1 MQHVTV
7 KGLVIRETD
16 CGEADR
22 FITVLT
28 AELGKIEVLCRGI
41 RRKRGSLA
49 NAVRLFCY
57 SELTLYASGKRYTL
71 NDASVEMSF
80 WSITSDIEQYALC
93 CYLAE
98 LAAIASDEDTESG
111 ELLPMF
117 LRALYALDQQKRPVQ
132 IVKPA
137 FELRLAS
144 ILGFA
149 PDLLQCGVCGA
160 TEFPDGV
167 SFLIEDGR
175 LVCASCRRRI
185 GGTYFSVTEG
195 MLAAMR
201 HILFC
206 DGKKLYAFQLNA
218 STAEALGTLCERY
231 LLYHLDERL
240 TTLEFYHTLFPE
252 TDKRTTGENEHE

>member
-16 CGEADR
+16 FGEADR
-22 FITVLT
+22 FLTVLT
-28 AELGKIEVLCRGI
+28 EELGKIEVLCRGI

-57 SELTLYASGKRYTL
+57 SELTLYVSGKRYTL
-71 NDASVEMSF
+71 NDAAVEMSF
-80 WSITSDIEQYALC
+80 WSITSDIEKYALC

-98 LAAIASDEDTESG
+98 LAGIVSEENTESR
-111 ELLPMF
+111 ELLPML
-117 LRALYALDQQKRPVQ
+117 LRALYALDQQNRPVQ
-132 IVKPA
+132 IVKSA

-144 ILGFA
+144 MLGFT
-149 PDLLQCGVCGA
+149 PDLLQCGVCGT

-167 SFLIEDGR
+167 SFLIEDGQ
-175 LVCASCRRRI
+175 LVCASCRKRI
-185 GGTYFSVTEG
+185 GGTYFSLTEG

-206 DGKKLYAFQLNA
+206 DGRKLYAFQLNA
-218 STAEALGTLCERY
+218 ATAEALGTLCERY

>member
-1 MQHVTV
+1 MQHITV

-16 CGEADR
+16 FGEADR

-28 AELGKIEVLCRGI
+28 EEMGKIEVLCRGI

-57 SELTLYASGKRYTL
+57 SEFTLYASGSRYTL

-80 WSITSDIEQYALC
+80 WAITSHIERYALC

-98 LAAIASDEDTESG
+98 LSGIASEEDSISP

-117 LRALYALDQQKRPVQ
+117 LRALYAMDKQNRPVQ

-137 FELRLAS
+137 FELRLAA
-144 ILGFA
+144 IMGFM
-149 PDLLQCGVCGA
+149 PDLLQCGACGT
-160 TEFPDGV
+160 TEFDDGV
-167 SFLIEDGR
+167 SFLIEEGN
-175 LVCASCRRRI
+175 LLCSQCRSRI
-185 GGTYFSVTEG
+185 GGTYHTVTSG

-206 DGKKLYAFQLNA
+206 DGKKLFSFQLNETTA
-218 STAEALGTLCERY
+218 SALGKLCEQY
-231 LLYHLDERL
+231 LLYHLDEHFP
-240 TTLEFYHTLFPE
+240 TLDFYHSLFP
-252 TDKRTTGENEHE
+252 DIK

>member
-16 CGEADR
+16 FGEADR
-22 FITVLT
+22 FLTVLT
-28 AELGKIEVLCRGI
+28 EELGKIEVLCRGI
-41 RRKRGSLA
+41 RRRRGSLA
-49 NAVRLFCY
+49 NAVRLFSY
-57 SELTLYASGKRYTL
+57 SELTLYASGRRYTL
-71 NDASVEMSF
+71 NDASVEMPF
-80 WSITSDIEQYALC
+80 WSITSDIERYALC

-98 LAAIASDEDTESG
+98 LAGIAAEEDTATG

-117 LRALYALDQQKRPVQ
+117 LRALYAMDRQNRPVQ

-144 ILGFA
+144 LLGFT
-149 PDLLQCGVCGA
+149 PDLLQCGACGA
-160 TEFPDGV
+160 TEFDEGA

-175 LVCASCRRRI
+175 LMCMGCRRRV
-185 GGTYFSVTEG
+185 GGTYYDLTPG

-206 DGKKLYAFQLNA
+206 EGKKLYAFQMNEQ
-218 STAEALGTLCERY
+218 TAAALGALCEKY
-231 LLYHLDERL
+231 LLYHLDERCP
-240 TTLEFYHTLFPE
+240 TLEFYHSLFP
-252 TDKRTTGENEHE
+252 TGDEVSYK